1 MVGWGGGGG
10 GGKVDLLFAGLLR
23 PFVGDFLRGLWSGP
37 SALVGRLWLCTCLY
51 LLRRMFFSCRRR
63 RWRRRGF
70 LLCPQGLI
78 LRRRRLG
85 FCPDELGFIRDS
97 SGMLSCAEIEMRGDC
112 FESEGM
118 KVT

>member
-10 GGKVDLLFAGLLR
+10 KVDWDGGEQFAGLLR
-23 PFVGDFLRGLWSGP
+23 PLVGVFLRGLWSG
-37 SALVGRLWLCTCLY
+37 SKALAGRLWLCTCLY

-63 RWRRRGF
+63 RWRRREF

-97 SGMLSCAEIEMRGDC
+97 SGNVVISRDC
-112 FESEGM
+112 YA
-118 KVT
+118 